1 MSTTIKQEQ
10 TIIRKAQSLLGSTEE
25 FPLTEVLT
33 NLNLAHDKL
42 VSNKDE
48 YSPLQKIDI
57 IRILSIVREITEL
70 NRDKVAVKL
79 NVYDLGHRAYGKL
92 LDFVTGHDKNVSIR
106 G

>member
-10 TIIRKAQSLLGSTEE
+10 TILRKAQSLLGSTEE
-25 FPLTEVLT
+25 FLLTEVLT
-33 NLNLAHDKL
+33 NLDLAHDKL

-57 IRILSIVREITEL
+57 IKILSIVREITEL
-70 NRDKVAVKL
+70 NGDRAVIKL

-92 LDFVTGHDKNVSIR
+92 LDFVTEHDKQISLR
-106 G
+106 S